1 MYIQLAN
8 KLYLLVCLCLI
19 VQLHCIYI
27 LSLGI
32 IATNLAKY
40 VAIYTV
46 HSIIIATS
54 CKGFYLKSSL
64 TSPS

>member
-1 MYIQLAN
+1 MFNCTTALH
-8 KLYLLVCLCLI
+8 LYFKFRY
-19 VQLHCIYI
+19 H
-27 LSLGI
+27 
-32 IATNLAKY
+32 TNLAKY

-46 HSIIIATS
+46 HGIIIATS